1 MVLAGGCAPDHV
13 HVVVR
18 LASSVSL
25 GSLVQYLKGGS
36 AYELHRKAVISRHT
50 FWQAGY
56 WAESLGP
63 HDLDPILRYVRRQRE
78 HHDAS
83 HPAERWQAR
92 ESPPLG
98 GL

>member
-1 MVLAGGCAPDHV
+1 
-13 HVVVR
+13 
-18 LASSVSL
+18 VSL
-25 GSLVQYLKGGS
+25 GALVKHLKGSS
-36 AYELHRKAVISRHT
+36 AYELHRKQLLSHRV
-50 FWQAGY
+50 FWQDGY

-63 HDLDPILRYVRRQRE
+63 HDLSPILRYVRGQRD

-92 ESPPLG
+92 DSPPLG